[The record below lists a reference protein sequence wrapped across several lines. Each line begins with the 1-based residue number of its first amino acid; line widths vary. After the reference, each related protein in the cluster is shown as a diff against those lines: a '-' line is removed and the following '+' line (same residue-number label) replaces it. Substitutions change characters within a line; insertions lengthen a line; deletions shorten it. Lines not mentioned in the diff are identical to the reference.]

1 MGPLEI
7 ILIIVCAA
15 VVIGVIASRII
26 KRIQG
31 KPTCDCGE
39 CGGNCAH
46 CQAAKA
52 AAEKTAQ
59 KNKKD

>member
-26 KRIQG
+26 RRKQG
-31 KPTCDCGE
+31 KPDCDCGE

-46 CQAAKA
+46 CAAAKA
-52 AAEKTAQ
+52 ALQ
-59 KNKKD
+59 NDQNDKND